1 MPPSAGFAIDEPA
14 AEGYVEIGAP
24 QPASTGGREPRR
36 MPIMLWKQT
45 LLAVTFGSFCTA
57 SALAADVAAPATA
70 GFYGGVSVREAGA
83 ETGGIRLGHLTSA
96 WGRFASPITPDPSA
110 NRSLAFGGYRFGNDV
125 AVEASVTTS
134 ESYALRPF
142 DSATRRGVGLSL
154 VSTAPGLATH
164 TYNADVYT
172 SWALRNS
179 LSLYGRL
186 GYSRSD
192 VPPAYALA
200 ALGPNETRRLR
211 DGVNYGVG
219 VRYDVTPALGLRL
232 EYARFPRFAGETVAG
247 PLPDSDQVQFGMQFR
262 F

>member
-1 MPPSAGFAIDEPA
+1 
-14 AEGYVEIGAP
+14 
-24 QPASTGGREPRR
+24 
-36 MPIMLWKQT
+36 MLCKQI
-45 LLAVTFGSFCTA
+45 LLAVILGSFGA
-57 SALAADVAAPATA
+57 APAAAADVAAREST
-70 GFYGGVSVREAGA
+70 GFYGGVSVHEAGA
-83 ETGGIRLGHLTSA
+83 ETSGIRLGHLTSA
-96 WGRFASPITPDPSA
+96 WGHFASPMTPDPGS

-125 AVEASVTTS
+125 AVEASVTTT

-154 VSTAPGLATH
+154 IATAPGLATH

-172 SWALRNS
+172 SWALRS
-179 LSLYGRL
+179 SVSFYGRL

-200 ALGPNETRRLR
+200 ALAPSEARRLR